1 MKKFKNAVAMLF
13 VLSMM
18 ASIAGCSISSAPTTE
33 TEVSTQETYL
43 IGSPGTAED
52 FEFGVTGINSFDVT
66 TDYGETMHYL
76 LVSVT
81 YTNLTDKEQDISK
94 RNVEFYLDNEEIF
107 SCEYRKEFEDFFEEG
122 LLFNDKK
129 VHPGRTKRGYIVY
142 RIYRDY
148 SSINVCM
155 NGITITAYSDE
166 VTPLI
171 NPVEIDITE
180 TTTESETTP
189 ETTAATPT
197 PTITETVAT
206 TETTVETAASSE
218 ATDSVPTE

>member
-1 MKKFKNAVAMLF
+1 MKKFKNAVAILLMLTT
-13 VLSMM
+13 M
-18 ASIAGCSISSAPTTE
+18 ASFTGCFSKEQTNPTE
-33 TEVSTQETYL
+33 STQVTYQ
-43 IGSPGTAED
+43 IGSPGKTED

-76 LVSVT
+76 LVSVS
-81 YTNLTDKEQDISK
+81 YTNLSDKEQDITK
-94 RNVEFYLDNEEIF
+94 RNIEFYLDNEEVI
-107 SCEYRKEFEDFFEEG
+107 SSEYRSEFEDYFKEG
-122 LLFNDKK
+122 LLFNDNN
-129 VHPGRTKRGYIVY
+129 VNSGRTKRGYIVY

-180 TTTESETTP
+180 TTVESETTP

-197 PTITETVAT
+197 PTITETVVT